1 MPVTDADKARMAQPE
16 DLGDVVLLLAELPG
30 RVCINEI
37 TVSPT
42 YNRLYMGQGGSM
54 APDAE

>member
-1 MPVTDADKARMAQPE
+1 
-16 DLGDVVLLLAELPG
+16 VVLFLAELPG

-37 TVSPT
+37 TFSPT